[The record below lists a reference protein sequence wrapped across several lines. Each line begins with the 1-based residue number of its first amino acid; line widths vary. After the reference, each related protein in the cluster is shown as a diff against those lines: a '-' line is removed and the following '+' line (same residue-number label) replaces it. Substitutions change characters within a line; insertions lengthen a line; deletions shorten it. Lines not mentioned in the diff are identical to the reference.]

1 MTSHLTTYDAK
12 GKILR
17 VISGPS
23 YLMPLQR
30 MRPGEFKVEGWANPI
45 TQKVVAGK
53 IINKTPAQM
62 SALKKANPRIRF
74 DTAAR
79 RPPDLTPRQPL

>member
-1 MTSHLTTYDAK
+1 MTSHLTTYDAE

-23 YLMPLQR
+23 YLIPLQR
-30 MRPGEFKVEGWANPI
+30 MRPGEFKLEGKANPV
-45 TQKVVAGK
+45 TQKVVDGK
-53 IINKTPAQM
+53 IVNKTPAEM

-74 DTAAR
+74 DKAAR
-79 RPPDLTPRQPL
+79 RPEI